1 MIDHLVLIE
10 IQMTTEVQDI
20 QMTTEVQDIQMTT
33 EVQDI
38 PEIMIENKQL

>member
-1 MIDHLVLIE
+1 MIDHLILIE
-10 IQMTTEVQDI
+10 IQETTEVQDI
-20 QMTTEVQDIQMTT
+20 QMMT

>member
-10 IQMTTEVQDI
+10 IQETTEVQDI
-20 QMTTEVQDIQMTT
+20 QMMT

>member
-10 IQMTTEVQDI
+10 IQETTEVQDI
-20 QMTTEVQDIQMTT
+20 QMMTEVQDIQMMT